1 MNYKEA
7 REYLES
13 TNKYGSVLG
22 LDTIKEL
29 LKRLDNPQ
37 DSLDV
42 VHFAGTNGKGS
53 TMAYLESILICAG
66 YSVGKYSSPAVF
78 DEREIITVDKTPI
91 SEEDVAKY
99 ITTIKDICDQMVADG
114 LAHPTRFEIET
125 AMAFCF
131 FADLDLDVCLIECG
145 MGGRDDATNVFEKP
159 LLAVITSISLD
170 HTKEL
175 GETVEEIR
183 QNKEG
188 IIKKDCPVVYAGTLG
203 SIDDINRE
211 TATRAAGELQNQG
224 FKLKKY
230 IDEGIEQTFW
240 PGRMETICENPLFI
254 IDGAHNPGAILK
266 LRDYIDLHFTNKRI
280 TFIMGVLADKD
291 YSEEA
296 SIIGSKATKIYTIT
310 PNNNR
315 GLDANRLA
323 SVMRENNSNVVASK
337 TIGEAI
343 RQAFTEVKN
352 NESDMIIAFGSLSI
366 LKDIKEATNKILNS

>member
-131 FADLDLDVCLIECG
+131 FKDLDLDICLIECG

-296 SIIGSKATKIYTIT
+296 SIIGNKATKIYTIT
-310 PNNNR
+310 PNNSR
-315 GLDANRLA
+315 GLDSNRLA